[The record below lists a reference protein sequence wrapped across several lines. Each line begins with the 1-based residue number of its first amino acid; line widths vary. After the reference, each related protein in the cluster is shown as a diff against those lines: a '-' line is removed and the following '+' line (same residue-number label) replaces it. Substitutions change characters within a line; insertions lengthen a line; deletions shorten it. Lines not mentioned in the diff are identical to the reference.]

1 MEAFMSPAKQQ
12 KNKASRESYIT
23 CSDPFSLLAEYA
35 DENNR
40 LRAELQRVQTKKDQD
55 VLP

>member
-1 MEAFMSPAKQQ
+1 MSPARQQ
-12 KNKASRESYIT
+12 KNKALRESYIT

-40 LRAELQRVQTKKDQD
+40 LRAELQRVQSKKDQV

>member
-1 MEAFMSPAKQQ
+1 MSPAKQQ
-12 KNKASRESYIT
+12 KNKALEESYIT

-40 LRAELQRVQTKKDQD
+40 LRAELQRAQTKKDQD